1 MAEKSEKATPKKLRD
16 ARKKGQVAKSQDL
29 PAAFTFIVAIIT
41 SLSFAKVIYDEVGA
55 YILGTFHAFRHTND
69 MVSTIIN
76 YLGYG
81 LRIILKVTLPI
92 LIVTVFVGVLSNL
105 VIVGPLFS
113 FEALKPDLKRLDPIK
128 NLKQKFKLK
137 TLVEL
142 VKQILKIS
150 GVVVIIYYTIRN
162 DLGDVVFGAALPPLG
177 SALIF
182 NYFLVKVVLRVGLFF
197 IAIAIFDVV
206 YQKMN
211 FAKEMKMEKFEVK
224 QEYKDTEGDPHIKGR
239 RRQIGQEI
247 AYEEG
252 SVKNV
257 KKAKAVVTNP
267 THYAIAFEYKQDTM
281 PAPKLLVKGSGKIAE
296 TIIKEAEA
304 HGVPIVRNV
313 PLAQTLFKKGKIGKY
328 IPRDT
333 YEAIAE
339 ILKWLASLERE

>member
-29 PAAFTFIVAIIT
+29 PAAFTFIVAITVTLAMAKYIFDDVG
-41 SLSFAKVIYDEVGA
+41 SFIRSSFLSFRTTENINTT
-55 YILGTFHAFRHTND
+55 L
-69 MVSTIIN
+69 IN
-76 YLGYG
+76 YLALGFV
-81 LRIILKVTLPI
+81 IILKVSLPI
-92 LIVTVFVGVLSNL
+92 LLVTVFVGIICNFV
-105 VIVGPLFS
+105 VVGPLFS
-113 FEALKPDLKRLDPIK
+113 FEALKPDIKRLDPIQ

-142 VKQILKIS
+142 LKQILKIA
-150 GVVVIIYYTIRN
+150 GVVIIIYYTIKN
-162 DLGDVVFGAALPPLG
+162 DLKAVIFGAALPPVG

-182 NYFLVKVVLRVGLFF
+182 NYFLVKVVVRVGLFF

-257 KKAKAVVTNP
+257 KKAKAVITNP
-267 THYAIAFEYKQDTM
+267 THFATAFEYKENM
-281 PAPKLLVKGSGKIAE
+281 PAPIILVKGSGKIAE
-296 TIIKEAEA
+296 RIIREAET
-304 HGVPIVRNV
+304 HMVPIVRNV
-313 PLAQTLFKKGKIGKY
+313 PLAQTLFNKGRVGRY
-328 IPRDT
+328 IPRET
-333 YEAIAE
+333 YESVAE
-339 ILKWLASLERE
+339 VLKWLASLERE